1 MVEIDVR
8 DAISK
13 LNGTYGYL
21 SNQKR
26 NLAVARAINH
36 TIAKAKTQVSR
47 EIRSIYDINAK
58 YVSQALTI
66 TKADSLTLTGMVKA
80 KGRPIP
86 LIAFKARQ
94 TATGVSVIGL
104 KGRKIIPGVFIS
116 TMPNGHKGVYIRGKY
131 SSGKLSRRKK
141 RINPKGPDLPITEL
155 KGVSLPK
162 AMANKIILTNLGKA
176 INTMFPQRLAHELQ
190 RVSTILPQ

>member
-8 DAISK
+8 SAISSM
-13 LNGTYGYL
+13 NNAYGHV
-21 SNQKR
+21 SKDKR

-36 TIAKAKTQVSR
+36 TVAKVKTQVSR
-47 EIRSIYDINAK
+47 EIRGIYDINAK
-58 YVSQALTI
+58 YVSNALSVK
-66 TKADSLTLTGMVKA
+66 KADRLTLTGMVKA

-94 TATGVSVIGL
+94 TATGVSVIGI

-116 TMPNGHKGVYIRGKY
+116 SMPNGHKGVFVRGKY
-131 SSGKLSRRKK
+131 SSGKIARRKK
-141 RINPKGPDLPITEL
+141 RVRPTGPDLPVTEL

-162 AMANKIILTNLGKA
+162 AMANKVILKNLSQG
-176 INTMFPQRLAHELQ
+176 INTMFPQRLSHELQ
-190 RVSTILPQ
+190 RVALPV